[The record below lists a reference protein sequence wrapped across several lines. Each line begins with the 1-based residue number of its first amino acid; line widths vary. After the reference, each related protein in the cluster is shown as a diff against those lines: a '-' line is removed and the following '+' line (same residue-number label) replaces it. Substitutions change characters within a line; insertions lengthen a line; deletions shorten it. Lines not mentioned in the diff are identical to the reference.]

1 MAKSKSFYKK
11 KHHQKQKHSKR
22 KHGGNCS
29 GTTSSWAEQV
39 VGAYPHSAQAGTPN
53 LIQQQVPSVN
63 NAIMSGGMSELSP
76 DLIDPNLNKNVPN
89 AQGSVPILTVGSVS
103 GGKKR
108 SNKRKGGNVISEL
121 AVPAVLLVANQTFG
135 NKTGKHLPYNRK
147 RFSRR
152 YRRGRR

>member
-11 KHHQKQKHSKR
+11 KHHQKQKQSKR
-22 KHGGNCS
+22 KYGGDCGGPS
-29 GTTSSWAEQV
+29 SSWTEQV
-39 VGAYPHSAQAGTPN
+39 VGAYPHSAQVGTPN
-53 LIQQQVPSVN
+53 LIQQQVPFAN
-63 NAIMSGGMSELSP
+63 TPIISGGMDILSP
-76 DLIDPNLNKNVPN
+76 SPMEQAPNVL
-89 AQGSVPILTVGSVS
+89 GSVPVLVTNKL

-135 NKTGKHLPYNRK
+135 KKTGKHFPQNRK